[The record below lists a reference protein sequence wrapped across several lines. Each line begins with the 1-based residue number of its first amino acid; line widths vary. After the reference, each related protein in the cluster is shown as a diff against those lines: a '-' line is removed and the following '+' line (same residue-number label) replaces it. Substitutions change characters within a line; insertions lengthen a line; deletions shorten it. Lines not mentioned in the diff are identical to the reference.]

1 MKTIR
6 GFAYQEVNCLHWRF
20 LPKAWP
26 KASSANKWMKN
37 EWQNF
42 IWDVQDEG
50 GEKMNGL
57 EEELWKIPW
66 IRNNL
71 SFQRNVLPIAKA
83 INDITTESSLLFSS
97 KRCDRWFVWDSDA
110 LDTIVKWQKVWHDK
124 LFQCKVF
131 LRFF

>member
-1 MKTIR
+1 
-6 GFAYQEVNCLHWRF
+6 
-20 LPKAWP
+20 
-26 KASSANKWMKN
+26 MKN

-71 SFQRNVLPIAKA
+71 STKGMPIAKA
-83 INDITTESSLLFSS
+83 INDITTESSLLFLP
-97 KRCDRWFVWDSDA
+97 KDRWFVWDSDA
-110 LDTIVKWQKVWHDK
+110 GHYCEMTKGLTWQVIPM
-124 LFQCKVF
+124 
-131 LRFF
+131 

>member
-1 MKTIR
+1 
-6 GFAYQEVNCLHWRF
+6 
-20 LPKAWP
+20 
-26 KASSANKWMKN
+26 MKN

-71 SFQRNVLPIAKA
+71 STKGMPIAKA
-83 INDITTESSLLFSS
+83 INDITTESSLLSLSLFQ
-97 KRCDRWFVWDSDA
+97 KIDDLFGI
-110 LDTIVKWQKVWHDK
+110 LMDTIVKWQKVWHDK

-131 LRFF
+131 LRFFKNFLNNPQDQKF

>member
-1 MKTIR
+1 
-6 GFAYQEVNCLHWRF
+6 
-20 LPKAWP
+20 
-26 KASSANKWMKN
+26 MKN

-66 IRNNL
+66 ISNNL

-110 LDTIVKWQKVWHDK
+110 GHYCEMTKGLTWQVIPM
-124 LFQCKVF
+124 
-131 LRFF
+131 